1 MESRITLSP
10 LKWVTGIKW
19 PAYEP
24 EGYASNN
31 AEVNCLNAK
40 DNYIDVLMI

>member
-19 PAYEP
+19 PAYEA
-24 EGYASNN
+24 EGYAPYN
-31 AEVNCLNAK
+31 AEVNCLKANG
-40 DNYIDVLMI
+40 NYIDVLMI